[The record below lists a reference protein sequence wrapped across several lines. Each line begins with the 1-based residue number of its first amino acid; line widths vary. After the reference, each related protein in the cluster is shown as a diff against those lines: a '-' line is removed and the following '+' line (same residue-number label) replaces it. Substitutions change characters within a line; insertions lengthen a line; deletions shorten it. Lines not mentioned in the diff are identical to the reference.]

1 MCSSD
6 LYLLE
11 CMQVFYDELFSYDN
25 PVIGSI
31 YDIANVIY
39 GAAFN
44 PPSSMRTGTDIR

>member
-1 MCSSD
+1 MAND
-6 LYLLE
+6 YLLE